1 MLRPIPNCPL
11 SKMARSARPI
21 AFAVALLC
29 SALYGAAQNTPLLS
43 GGVGFLANPNT
54 GNTTYM
60 PIIEPLLPAPIC
72 QHILVESRAALLE
85 TWAPSG
91 NSAQPGYDHTHFIGL
106 TYLQGDYIASPH
118 FTVVGGSFLLP
129 WQTYNE
135 RLSPIW
141 IGNFQDGPIASN
153 IGLMGTGLGVG
164 GQVRGSAISRRK
176 YSVAYAAYFS
186 ALSTNSKLP
195 SQRSAGGR
203 TSLYLPEK
211 GLEVGFSYSRL
222 LQGTHENFFGTYLW
236 WEPRNPAF
244 QLRSEFNRGQHAGG
258 YWVEF
263 AYRTQAFGGLNSFMG
278 RFEPL
283 FRMQQTFRLDN
294 SHISDGLALVNTP
307 RADFGLHCNLPHNT
321 RSLTSY
327 ARQFSSTGNHNVW
340 ERGIVYRFLSP
351 AWKGKLP

>member
-1 MLRPIPNCPL
+1 MPRLIPKYRL

-21 AFAVALLC
+21 AFALALLC
-29 SALYGAAQNTPLLS
+29 SALSGAAQNTPLLS
-43 GGVGFLANPNT
+43 GGVGFFTNT
-54 GNTTYM
+54 NAGNTSYM
-60 PIIEPLLPAPIC
+60 PIIEPLLAAPIG

-91 NSAQPGYDHTHFIGL
+91 NSAQPGYDHTHFVGL

-141 IGNFQDGPIASN
+141 IGNFQDSPISSN
-153 IGLMGTGLGVG
+153 IGLMSGGLGVG

-176 YSVAYAAYFS
+176 YSIAYAAYFS
-186 ALSTNSKLP
+186 ALSTNS
-195 SQRSAGGR
+195 QFTAERSSGGR

-211 GLEVGFSYSRL
+211 RLEVGFSYNRL
-222 LQGTHENFFGTYLW
+222 LQGTHENFFGTYAW
-236 WEPRNPAF
+236 WEPKNTAF
-244 QLRSEFNRGQHAGG
+244 RVRSEYNRGQHAQG

-263 AYRTQAFGGLNSFMG
+263 DYRTQAFGGLNSFIG

-283 FRMQQTFRLDN
+283 FRMDQTFRLDN
-294 SHISDGLALVNTP
+294 STISDGAPLVNTQ
-307 RADFGLHCNLPHNT
+307 RANFGLDYNLPHNT
-321 RSLTSY
+321 RILTSY

-340 ERGIVYRFLSP
+340 ETGIVYRFLFP
-351 AWKGKLP
+351 AWKGK